1 MGRSGLVGRELVP
14 HPWECEFKPRIHGV
28 PKEDLSQ
35 NNWEAGTTLAKL
47 WTVDVLATLYHLV
60 PRPKKQACSIHA
72 CPMRHDW
79 LDRHLL
85 AFIT

>member
-47 WTVDVLATLYHLV
+47 YAVDHSAGHTISLTTEATET
-60 PRPKKQACSIHA
+60 SI
-72 CPMRHDW
+72 CLPYE
-79 LDRHLL
+79 
-85 AFIT
+85 T